1 MTCIVTKNPG
11 QLSGKRKVE
20 SSGLI
25 KRKMIGMKNWK
36 FLSILIGVVLFIA
49 SCSKVEGTGPV
60 VRRTVDAAN
69 FEILS
74 MEVPATLFYSPSPT
88 FKVEL
93 EAQQNILD
101 LIKTEVRN
109 NAVFFSVKNN
119 ANIRTR
125 GEIKIYVEAPDLN
138 HLQLAGNGNIVVMKP
153 YRPDV
158 LYLGISGNG
167 SISIPLLESNRL
179 LADID
184 GSGNIVIDNGFA
196 VNADI
201 DISGSGLADWENLA
215 TDSLTSRIR
224 GSATIRVFTNKYL
237 KTVITGSGSL
247 YYKGNPVI
255 ESQVSGTGKIV
266 KL

>member
-1 MTCIVTKNPG
+1 
-11 QLSGKRKVE
+11 
-20 SSGLI
+20 
-25 KRKMIGMKNWK
+25 MKNWRI
-36 FLSILIGVVLFIA
+36 LSMLICVVVFTTA
-49 SCSKVEGTGPV
+49 CSKVEGTGPV
-60 VRRTVDAAN
+60 VRQTVNAAN

-74 MEVPATLFYSPSPT
+74 MEVPATLYYSPAAA

-109 NAVFFSVKNN
+109 NGIFFSVKNN

-125 GEIKIYVEAPDLN
+125 EQIKIYVEAPDLR
-138 HLQLAGNGNIVVMKP
+138 HLQIAGNGNILVMKP
-153 YRPDV
+153 YSPDV

-167 SISIPLLESNRL
+167 SISIPSLESNKL
-179 LADID
+179 LADIN
-184 GSGNIVIDNGFA
+184 GSGKIVIDNGVA

-201 DISGSGLADWENLA
+201 DISGSGLADWENLT
-215 TDSLTSRIR
+215 TDSLTSRIN
-224 GSATIRVFTNKYL
+224 GSATIRVFANKYL